1 MANSSLLAT
10 SECLK
15 RLRRAVPIILSNQAT
30 HRSFDDPNYIYWHP
44 FLILKGK
51 IGFCS
56 LSGADGVTDEF
67 IDETLFKFDA
77 LFREFD
83 ICASIMRSVDM
94 QTDEAIEAFR
104 VSSKKFGEMWRT
116 AFAPRPRVAAS
127 NPPGQAQHRRALPL
141 PRSRGKR
148 ADSGARSSLPFPV
161 GRQLGH
167 AAASSSP
174 GLKG

>member
-116 AFAPRPRVAAS
+116 ALRLSLRDRGLHQSCTSSRPTPTLNFFVWGS
-127 NPPGQAQHRRALPL
+127 WDYSRRTP
-141 PRSRGKR
+141 
-148 ADSGARSSLPFPV
+148 SS
-161 GRQLGH
+161 
-167 AAASSSP
+167 ACTTSTW
-174 GLKG
+174 